1 MADAAADLD
10 VLKSHHEITFV
21 RPDGYIAY
29 SADVQDGIAAVDSV
43 RSVLERQTSST
54 VPAT

>member
-29 SADVQDGIAAVDSV
+29 SADVQDGIAAVDS
-43 RSVLERQTSST
+43 
-54 VPAT
+54 